1 MTKVVK
7 KVRILIADDHE
18 LVRHGIRALLQE
30 HRGWKVVAEAA
41 DGTEAAEKARKLKPD
56 LAILDIGM
64 PQMDGLEAARL
75 IRESAPKTRVLILT
89 LHESEQMVRRVLETG
104 ARGYVLKSDLAAHL
118 VKAVKNIS
126 RGIFYL
132 TPKVSEIA
140 LEVLLKSADESKQGK
155 RLQPQP
161 TLRESQVMRLLAE
174 GKSNKEIATA
184 LGIAVRTVE
193 THRAK
198 VMSKLGFHS
207 LTELVHYAI
216 RKKMVAI

>member
-1 MTKVVK
+1 MTKVAQK
-7 KVRILIADDHE
+7 LRMLIADDHE
-18 LVRHGIRALLQE
+18 LVRHGIRALLQA
-30 HRGWKVVAEAA
+30 HRGWKVVGEAA

-56 LAILDIGM
+56 IAILDIGM

-140 LEVLLKSADESKQGK
+140 LEVLLRSADESKQGE

-161 TLRESQVMRLLAE
+161 TLRENQVMRLLAE

>member
-1 MTKVVK
+1 MTKVAQK
-7 KVRILIADDHE
+7 LRMLIADDHE
-18 LVRHGIRALLQE
+18 LVRHGIRALLQA
-30 HRGWKVVAEAA
+30 HRGWKVVGEAA

-56 LAILDIGM
+56 IAILDIGM

-140 LEVLLKSADESKQGK
+140 LEVLLKSADESKHGE

-161 TLRESQVMRLLAE
+161 TLRENQVMRLLAE
-174 GKSNKEIATA
+174 GKSNKEIATT

>member
-7 KVRILIADDHE
+7 KLHILIADDHE

-30 HRGWKVVAEAA
+30 HSGWKVVAEAA

-75 IRESAPKTRVLILT
+75 LRESAPKTRVLILT

-140 LEVLLKSADESKQGK
+140 LEVLLKSADESMQGK